1 MINRVLI
8 RIKVV
13 QMLYS
18 YMLQEKNFMIE
29 SQPVPP
35 TKEKRFAYTLYLD
48 TLVLMIRIAESI
60 TGRGGERRL
69 YDTRFISTIRNDEK
83 IRSLLQKYRVEK
95 FPLEG
100 ALPSL
105 TEKIKESG
113 LYKLLL
119 KKARDENNN
128 SDITFWKDALNT
140 IILRDSTYNRLI
152 ERFDNFSMRGAERM
166 AEIMNDTF
174 VNILSSQ
181 GHLPEALKWLGKSMD
196 AARELYFR
204 FLLLPVE
211 LTEMREKDID
221 ENRHKYIV
229 TEEDI
234 NPNMRFVENQFV
246 TALKANDDFNNY
258 VTSHKLSWLPE
269 DETMLRSLLRAIM
282 ESELY
287 KDYMEFP
294 VTDMHLDC
302 EFWRNVFK
310 HIIFDNTGFLETLED
325 KSVFWNDDLETIGTF
340 LLKTIKRFDDKDSQ
354 QAIMPMYK
362 DEEDACFGREL
373 FTAVIRNKSDYKEYI
388 DMFVNKE
395 SWDSDR
401 LAFMDVVILQTALAE
416 ILNFPKIPTTVS
428 INEYIEIAKSYS
440 TPKSGQFVHGLL
452 GAIIAK
458 LREEGKL
465 TKE

>member
-1 MINRVLI
+1 
-8 RIKVV
+8 
-13 QMLYS
+13 MLYS

-113 LYKLLL
+113 LYKLML
-119 KKARDENNN
+119 KKDRNENNN

-152 ERFDNFSMRGAERM
+152 EGFDNFSMRGVERM

-269 DETMLRSLLRAIM
+269 DETILRSLLRAIM

>member
-1 MINRVLI
+1 
-8 RIKVV
+8 
-13 QMLYS
+13 MLYS

>member
-1 MINRVLI
+1 
-8 RIKVV
+8 
-13 QMLYS
+13 MLYS

-83 IRSLLQKYRVEK
+83 IRSLLQKYRVER

-100 ALPSL
+100 VLPAL

-119 KKARDENNN
+119 KKDRNENNN

-152 ERFDNFSMRGAERM
+152 ERFDNFSVRGVERM

-221 ENRHKYIV
+221 DNRHKYIV

-269 DETMLRSLLRAIM
+269 DETMLRSLLRTIM

>member
-83 IRSLLQKYRVEK
+83 IRSLLQKYRVER

-100 ALPSL
+100 VLPAL

-119 KKARDENNN
+119 KKDRNENNN

-152 ERFDNFSMRGAERM
+152 ERFDNFSVRGVERM

-221 ENRHKYIV
+221 DNRHKYIV

-269 DETMLRSLLRAIM
+269 DETMLRSLLRTIM